1 MCFKAKKSHYVKQ
14 KQYCKKFVK
23 DFKNGPRLK
32 KKSQKGVSDS
42 LDVQVKNYVKKILKL
57 IKIIAL
63 DISSN
68 ITSASSEVVL
78 TS

>member
-1 MCFKAKKSHYVKQ
+1 MVHI
-14 KQYCKKFVK
+14 
-23 DFKNGPRLK
+23 K
-32 KKSQKGVSDS
+32 KKTQKVVSDS
-42 LDVQVKNYVKKILKL
+42 LDVQVKNYVKKLLKL